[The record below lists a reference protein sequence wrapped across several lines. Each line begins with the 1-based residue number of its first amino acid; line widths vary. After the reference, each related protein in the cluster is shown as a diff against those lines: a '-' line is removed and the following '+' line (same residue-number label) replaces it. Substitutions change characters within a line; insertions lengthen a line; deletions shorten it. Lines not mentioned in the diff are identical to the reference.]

1 MDTDSFVTILRTEV
15 NEMNQLLHDFFLL
28 LSKNKTLIKIAKR
41 FGLRFGASR
50 FVAGE
55 TIQSTIA
62 VIRSLNK
69 KNLAVTVDYLG
80 EFINDEHE
88 AREMAD
94 QAIAAIYAIG
104 KLSLQAQLS
113 IKLTSLGL
121 DLSENLALFHMRR
134 ILKAA
139 RENGVFVTIDMEDY
153 TRCQRTLDIFRLL
166 KAEYDNVG
174 TVLQAYLFRSEKDME
189 ELNEYHP
196 NLRIVKGAYKES
208 PQVAFPDKKDV
219 DENYKRLVRIH
230 LLNGNFTAIATHDDS
245 IIEYVKQFTQEYQ
258 IPRSS
263 FEFQMLYGIRPERQ
277 AELANEGYNMRVYV
291 PYGKDWYGY
300 FMRRL
305 AERPA
310 NVKFVLKS
318 LFKK

>member
-15 NEMNQLLHDFFLL
+15 NEMNQLLRDFFWI
-28 LSKNKTLIKIAKR
+28 LSKNKTLIKMAKR
-41 FGLRFGASR
+41 YGLRFGASR

-113 IKLTSLGL
+113 IKLTSFGL

-166 KAEYDNVG
+166 KADYDNVG
-174 TVLQAYLFRSEKDME
+174 TVLQAYLFRAEKDME
-189 ELNEYHP
+189 QLNKYHP

-230 LLNGNFTAIATHDDS
+230 LLNGNFTAVATHDDS
-245 IIEYVKQFTQEYQ
+245 IIEYVKQLIQEYQ

-277 AELANEGYNMRVYV
+277 DELANEGYNMRVYV

-310 NVKFVLKS
+310 NVMFVLKS

>member
-1 MDTDSFVTILRTEV
+1 
-15 NEMNQLLHDFFLL
+15 MNQLLHDFFLL